1 MCHDADSHPPELPAD
16 LRPAPIAGG
25 ALETRDLVLTAP
37 DGNRLR
43 AFEARAPHP
52 TGGGVVIFPDW
63 RGLGQFYEELAMR
76 FAEAGYDAVAFDY
89 FGRSAGTDPHPADFD
104 QMPHLAKT
112 TPEGIAADAAA
123 AADHLRGTGR
133 VRALAVLGFCFGGR
147 NALLQALPDSSIR
160 PAAVISFY
168 GQLGP
173 DRSGRGGPLSV
184 ADHFVRPILGHYG
197 GADEGIPL
205 GQVEELGRALSSA
218 GVSHEIHVYPNATHS
233 FFDRRHQEFAAEAD
247 QAWRRT
253 IAFLGRTLAASPA
266 D

>member
-25 ALETRDLVLTAP
+25 ALETRDLALTAP

-43 AFEARAPHP
+43 AFEARAPHL

-89 FGRSAGTDPHPADFD
+89 FGRSAGTDPHPVDFD

-123 AADHLRGTGR
+123 AADRLRGTGR

-173 DRSGRGGPLSV
+173 DRLGRGGPLSV
-184 ADHFVRPILGHYG
+184 ADRFVRPILGHYG
-197 GADEGIPL
+197 GVDEGIPV
-205 GQVEELGRALSSA
+205 GQVEELDRTLSSA
-218 GVSHEIHVYPNATHS
+218 GVSHEIYVYPNATHS
-233 FFDRRHQEFAAEAD
+233 FFDRRNQEFAAEAD